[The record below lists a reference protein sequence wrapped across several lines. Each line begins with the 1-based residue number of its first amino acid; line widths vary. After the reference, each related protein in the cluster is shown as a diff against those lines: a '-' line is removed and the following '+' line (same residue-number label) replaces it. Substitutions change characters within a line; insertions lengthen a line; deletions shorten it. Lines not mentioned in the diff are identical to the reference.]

1 MTGLALNK
9 NWDIYLNSSG
19 DLATIDKATELIQ
32 NITSALKL
40 WIGEYQFNINL
51 GIPFLALLS
60 NPHLDA
66 NLINYHITNAIEN
79 ENNYLNATQKK
90 EYGVKNI
97 NNIEYFIDSNRQL
110 KLNVEIELQNQ
121 AHPIILEI

>member
-1 MTGLALNK
+1 MTCLTLND

-19 DLATIDKATELIQ
+19 DLATVDKATELIQ

-51 GIPFLALLS
+51 GIPYLALLS

-66 NLINYHITNAIEN
+66 NLIDYHITNEIEN
-79 ENNYLNATQKK
+79 ENNYLNDVQKK
-90 EYGVKNI
+90 EYGIKNI
-97 NNIEYFIDSNRQL
+97 NNINYTITSNRQL
-110 KLNVEIELQNQ
+110 KLNVEIQLNNQ
-121 AHPIILEI
+121 ANPIILEI

>member
-1 MTGLALNK
+1 MTGLALNG
-9 NWDIYLNSSG
+9 NWDIYLNNSG
-19 DLATIDKATELIQ
+19 DLATVDKATELIQ

-51 GIPFLALLS
+51 GIPYLALLS

-66 NLINYHITNAIEN
+66 NLINYHITGAIEN
-79 ENNYLNATQKK
+79 ENNYLNDAQKK

-97 NNIEYFIDSNRQL
+97 NNINYIITSDRQL
-110 KLNVEIELQNQ
+110 RLNVEIQLNNQ
-121 AHPIILEI
+121 ANPIILEI

>member
-1 MTGLALNK
+1 MTGLALSK

-19 DLATIDKATELIQ
+19 DLAIVDKATELIQ

-40 WIGEYQFNINL
+40 WKGEYQFNINL
-51 GIPFLALLS
+51 GIPYLALLS
-60 NPHLDA
+60 NPNLDI
-66 NLINYHITNAIEN
+66 NLISYHITNAIEN
-79 ENNYLNATQKK
+79 ENNYLSDIQKK
-90 EYGVKNI
+90 QYGVKNI
-97 NNIEYFIDSNRQL
+97 NNIEYSIDSNRQL

>member
-1 MTGLALNK
+1 MTGLALNG
-9 NWDIYLNSSG
+9 NGDIYLNNSG
-19 DLATIDKATELIQ
+19 DLATVDKATELIQ

-51 GIPFLALLS
+51 GIPYLALLS

-66 NLINYHITNAIEN
+66 NLINYHITGAIEN
-79 ENNYLNATQKK
+79 ENNYLNDAQKK

-97 NNIEYFIDSNRQL
+97 NNINYIITSDKQL
-110 KLNVEIELQNQ
+110 KLNIEIQLNNQ
-121 AHPIILEI
+121 ANPIILEI

>member
-1 MTGLALNK
+1 MTGIAFNG
-9 NWDIYLNSSG
+9 DIYLNSSN
-19 DLATIDKATELIQ
+19 DLAIVDKANELIQ

-51 GIPFLALLS
+51 GIPYLALLS
-60 NPHLDA
+60 NANLDS

-79 ENNYLNATQKK
+79 ENNYLNATEKK

-97 NNIEYFIDSNRQL
+97 NSIEYSINNDRQL
-110 KLNVEIELQNQ
+110 KLSIEIQLQNH

>member
-1 MTGLALNK
+1 MTGLALNG
-9 NWDIYLNSSG
+9 NGDIYLNNSG
-19 DLATIDKATELIQ
+19 DLATVDKATELIQ

-51 GIPFLALLS
+51 GIPYLALLS

-66 NLINYHITNAIEN
+66 NLINYHITGAIEN
-79 ENNYLNATQKK
+79 ENNYLNDAQKK

-97 NNIEYFIDSNRQL
+97 NNINYIITSDRQL
-110 KLNVEIELQNQ
+110 RLNVEIQLNNQ
-121 AHPIILEI
+121 ANPIILEI

>member
-1 MTGLALNK
+1 MTGLALNG
-9 NWDIYLNSSG
+9 NWDIYLNNSG
-19 DLATIDKATELIQ
+19 DLATADKATELIQ

-51 GIPFLALLS
+51 GIPYLALLS

-66 NLINYHITNAIEN
+66 NLINYHITGAIEN
-79 ENNYLNATQKK
+79 ENNYLNDAQKK

-97 NNIEYFIDSNRQL
+97 NNINYIITSDRQL
-110 KLNVEIELQNQ
+110 KLNIEIQLNNQ
-121 AHPIILEI
+121 ANPIILEI

>member
-1 MTGLALNK
+1 MTGVALNG

-19 DLATIDKATELIQ
+19 DLATVDKATELIQ

-51 GIPFLALLS
+51 GIPYLALLS

-66 NLINYHITNAIEN
+66 NLINYHITGAIEN
-79 ENNYLNATQKK
+79 ENNYLNDAQKK

-97 NNIEYFIDSNRQL
+97 NNINYTITSDRQL
-110 KLNVEIELQNQ
+110 RLNVEIQLNNQ
-121 AHPIILEI
+121 ANPIILEI